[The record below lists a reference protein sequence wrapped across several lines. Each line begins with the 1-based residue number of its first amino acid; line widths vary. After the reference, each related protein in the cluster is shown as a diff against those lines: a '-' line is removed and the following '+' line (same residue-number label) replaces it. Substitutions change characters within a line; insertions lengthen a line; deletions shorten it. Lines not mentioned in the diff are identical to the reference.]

1 MPTTGIPRARAALTT
16 LALTASL
23 AAGALTA
30 AGPAAAAAQAAPYA
44 RYVALGDS
52 YASGAGVPTQ
62 VDTACARSDKN
73 YPSVLA
79 GALAPAARADVTC
92 GGATTVHMTSTQS
105 GSAGPQFTALT
116 TDTDLVTLT
125 IGGNDVGFADI
136 IVRCTTLGFF
146 NGNGAPCKGSYTSG
160 GTDQLAAKV
169 DATGAKVG
177 AVLDGIRQRA
187 PRATVL
193 VTGYPAILP
202 DDGSNCWATVSIAK
216 GDAPWLR
223 DTQKRLNSVIA
234 AQAAAHGARYVDVYA
249 PSVGHDVCKPSGTRW
264 MEPLF
269 GSGAA
274 AFHPN
279 AAGERSMAEAAR
291 AVAVG

>member
-1 MPTTGIPRARAALTT
+1 MPTTGTPRARAALTT
-16 LALTASL
+16 LALAASL
-23 AAGALTA
+23 AAGALSS
-30 AGPAAAAAQAAPYA
+30 AGPAAARTSYA

-79 GALAPAARADVTC
+79 AALAPGAKADVTC
-92 GGATTVHMTSTQS
+92 GGATTVHMTTTQS
-105 GSAGPQFTALT
+105 GSAGPQFNALT
-116 TDTDLVTLT
+116 ADTDLVTLT

-146 NGNGAPCKGSYTSG
+146 NGGGSPCKASYTSG

-169 DATGAKVG
+169 DATGAKIG

-187 PRATVL
+187 PRAAVL

-223 DTQKRLNSVIA
+223 DTQKRLNSVVA
-234 AQAAAHGARYVDVYA
+234 AQAAAHGARYVDVYG
-249 PSVGHDVCKPSGTRW
+249 PSVGHDVCKPVGTRW

-279 AAGERSMAEAAR
+279 AAGERSMAEAVR
-291 AVAVG
+291 VVAVG